1 MQQTRISSLKSKNKT
16 LETELDAARKV
27 ARQSSAANLVQVTAL
42 NKQIGMMQKTMDIFS
57 NGNNA
62 EEYELLLQ
70 EKDSQIAEYIKDM
83 DMNQIT

>member
-16 LETELDAARKV
+16 LENELESARKV
-27 ARQSSAANLVQVTAL
+27 ARQS
-42 NKQIGMMQKTMDIFS
+42 

-62 EEYELLLQ
+62 EECELLLQ

-83 DMNQIT
+83 DMNQII